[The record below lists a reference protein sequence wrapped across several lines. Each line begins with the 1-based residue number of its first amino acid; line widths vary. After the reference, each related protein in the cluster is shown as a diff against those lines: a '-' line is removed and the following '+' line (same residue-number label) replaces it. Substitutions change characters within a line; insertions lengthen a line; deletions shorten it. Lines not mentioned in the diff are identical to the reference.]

1 MKCVAYNRVSTQ
13 KQNSTDSVSLK
24 VQESICNDYAQSNK
38 LNIMSIYKEVHS
50 AYNKIPAVLNTV
62 INLNTR
68 VILISDV
75 SRFSRSMTVGLSMA
89 ETALNNKNQLIFIK
103 ENLTLAIA
111 EDLCKLTPLLQKTQD
126 ESKLLSDRITSTK
139 KYLDS
144 NNMFSGGTISY
155 GYKVVNKKVVSNE
168 NEKKILQF
176 ILLCQQKNISGIDL
190 NSSMIEISK
199 LNIYENI
206 ICYDTDG
213 NAIDTMTDSLKN
225 SEIADL
231 LNSYKISKRGKDW
244 NATLVKSAVSS
255 YNKGNKKRNIEDVD
269 MTEEKE
275 KPSNLGNPNKLRKI
289 SKPSFDFQE
298 FKDILGEC

>member
-1 MKCVAYNRVSTQ
+1 MKCVVYNRVSTQ
-13 KQNSTDSVSLK
+13 KQNSTDSFSLK

-50 AYNKIPAVLNTV
+50 AYNKIPSVLNTV
-62 INLNTR
+62 INLNAR

-75 SRFSRSMTVGLSMA
+75 SRFSRSITVGLSMA

-103 ENLTLAIA
+103 ENLTLAIT

-168 NEKKILQF
+168 NEKNILQF

-190 NSSMIEISK
+190 NRSMIEISK

-206 ICYDTDG
+206 ICYDIDDNITDT
-213 NAIDTMTDSLKN
+213 ITDSLTN
-225 SEIADL
+225 SEIAKL
-231 LNSYKISKRGKDW
+231 LNSYKICKRGKPW
-244 NATLVKSAVSS
+244 NATLVKSAINS
-255 YNKGNKKRNIEDVD
+255 YNKGNKKRNIEDVV
-269 MTEEKE
+269 TEEKE
-275 KPSNLGNPNKLRKI
+275 KPSNIGNPNKLRKI